1 MLSIKIHRVFGI
13 SKKKNTHKNACRI
26 EIQKKTKSK
35 TNSTGSQQEFGII
48 TSLYKK
54 IQFKLRGKRETK
66 IMTENE
72 KEKNLSPFMII

>member
-1 MLSIKIHRVFGI
+1 M
-13 SKKKNTHKNACRI
+13 

-35 TNSTGSQQEFGII
+35 TNSTGSQQDFGII

-66 IMTENE
+66 IMTE
-72 KEKNLSPFMII
+72 K